1 MHFASIFRE
10 KGRKRE
16 GKDGERERERRGGK
30 VSGEKERES
39 IFELA
44 LFIQLTG
51 KEKHGKFY
59 MIGFSLYL
67 MKPFDTVT
75 VCVFTKQR
83 IVMESKCN
91 SL

>member
-1 MHFASIFRE
+1 LHRFSE
-10 KGRKRE
+10 RK
-16 GKDGERERERRGGK
+16 GERERGKMERKRERRGGK
-30 VSGEKERES
+30 ESREKERES